1 MSEASQSSRL
11 LVFQTSKR
19 NKKRIPATACCLKN
33 QPTTHKPT
41 FTHRPSDNPSHL
53 NLRIQTC
60 NSKVSAS
67 TFTRSSWSLAFT
79 ESTTSLSLCLGDTSS
94 ISWHVNWLL
103 WNNVKCAK
111 WWKKLKKKHGKKKQ
125 YHVTR
130 VSTAFTIW
138 RIPLQKSCPRTSAP
152 LPLCSVFPRS
162 G

>member
-111 WWKKLKKKHGKKKQ
+111 WWKKLKKKHGKKKP